1 MTNQRAKQSS
11 SDNNL
16 SLPCVSH
23 VYTHHSPKHSVLSTE
38 GHAGRKKRKER
49 KNQIRNKMID
59 DLVVF
64 INKLQAKNYN
74 VILPIDMNESFE
86 YGKGEVAKL
95 I

>member
-1 MTNQRAKQSS
+1 
-11 SDNNL
+11 
-16 SLPCVSH
+16 
-23 VYTHHSPKHSVLSTE
+23 
-38 GHAGRKKRKER
+38 
-49 KNQIRNKMID
+49 MID

-86 YGKGEVAKL
+86 YGKGEVENL